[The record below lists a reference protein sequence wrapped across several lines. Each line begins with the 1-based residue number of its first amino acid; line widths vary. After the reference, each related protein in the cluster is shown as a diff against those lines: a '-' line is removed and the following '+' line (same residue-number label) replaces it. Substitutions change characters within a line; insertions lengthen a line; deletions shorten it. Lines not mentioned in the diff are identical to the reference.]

1 MPSKKTT
8 SKTPAPAPKTG
19 AAPAKKTSTNKNA
32 ALFEKRPRV
41 FSIGGSLRPK
51 SDLTRFVR
59 WPRYVKIQRQKRI
72 LLQRLKVP
80 PAINQFSKAL
90 DKNHA
95 TTLFKLLNKYRP
107 ETDEERRKRI
117 VAAAAQ
123 KAKEG
128 EKAQPQT
135 TTDRNQVVQYGLN
148 NVTALVEQKKAKL
161 VVIAH
166 DVEPIELVLWL
177 PSLCRKMDVPYVIVK
192 GKARLGAVVHKKNAA
207 VVALTNVKNEDKNE
221 LALLTQIAQDSF
233 NKNAE
238 VRRAWG
244 GARLGVKS
252 LATIRKREK
261 ALAKEKAGRE
271 GK

>member
-19 AAPAKKTSTNKNA
+19 SAPAKKTSTNKNA
-32 ALFEKRPRV
+32 ALFEKRPRI
-41 FSIGGSLRPK
+41 FGIGGNLRPK

-95 TTLFKLLNKYRP
+95 TVLFKLLNKYKP
-107 ETDEERRKRI
+107 ETDDERRKRV

-128 EKAQPQT
+128 EKAQPPS
-135 TTDRNQVVQYGLN
+135 TDRNLVVQYGLN
-148 NVTALVEQKKAKL
+148 HITTLVEQKKAKL

-166 DVEPIELVLWL
+166 DVEPVELVLWL
-177 PSLCRKMDVPYVIVK
+177 PALCRRMDVPYVIVK
-192 GKARLGAVVHKKNAA
+192 GKARLGAVVHKKTAA

-221 LALLTQIAQDSF
+221 LALLTQIAQESF
-233 NKNAE
+233 NKNVEA
-238 VRRAWG
+238 RRAWG

-252 LATIRKREK
+252 LAAIRKKEK

>member
-1 MPSKKTT
+1 MPSKKQT

-19 AAPAKKTSTNKNA
+19 GAPAKKTSSNKNA
-32 ALFEKRPRV
+32 ALFEKRSRV
-41 FSIGGSLRPK
+41 FGIGGNLRPK

-107 ETDEERRKRI
+107 ETDEERRKRM

-123 KAKEG
+123 KAKE
-128 EKAQPQT
+128 EKAPQT
-135 TTDRNQVVQYGLN
+135 TTDRNLVVQYGLN
-148 NVTALVEQKKAKL
+148 HITTLVEQKKAKL

-166 DVEPIELVLWL
+166 DVEPVELVLWL
-177 PSLCRKMDVPYVIVK
+177 PALCRKMDVPYVIVK
-192 GKARLGAVVHKKNAA
+192 GKARLGAVVHKKTAA
-207 VVALTNVKNEDKNE
+207 VIALTNVKNEDKNE
-221 LALLTQIAQDSF
+221 LSLLTQIAQESF
-233 NKNAE
+233 NKNVEA
-238 VRRAWG
+238 RRAWG

-252 LATIRKREK
+252 LAAIRKKEK
-261 ALAKEKAGRE
+261 ALAKEKAARE